1 MYATINHAE
10 LGQQKRVSD
19 GQLIEAALL
28 GEQTAFTSLVERYQD
43 RLFTAIR
50 SDVGCSEIAED
61 IVQDAFIRAFVKLDT
76 FRRESSFYTWLYR
89 IALNSR
95 RYYLRNRNR
104 SMPLDDASEHCVQ
117 SWLESESGPS
127 ETMERREE
135 CVVVRRALNRLDD
148 HHRDILLLREF
159 EGFDYRRIADVL
171 QLTMGTVRSR
181 LSRARE
187 QLRKELA
194 GYWAAKPKDPA
205 PRIREEDWDQRN
217 LSLTA

>member
-10 LGQQKRVSD
+10 LNQQKRVSD

-95 RYYLRNRNR
+95 RYYLRNRHR
-104 SMPLDDASEHCVQ
+104 SMPLDDASEQ
-117 SWLESESGPS
+117 
-127 ETMERREE
+127 
-135 CVVVRRALNRLDD
+135 
-148 HHRDILLLREF
+148 LLRDAVKDRSSFF
-159 EGFDYRRIADVL
+159 EQVAEA
-171 QLTMGTVRSR
+171 R
-181 LSRARE
+181 LWKTKFA
-187 QLRKELA
+187 KELFS
-194 GYWAAKPKDPA
+194 WFWPD
-205 PRIREEDWDQRN
+205 
-217 LSLTA
+217 S